1 MITWSDAIGMTSA
14 RPFPSVDAGQSAIF
28 SLCYRDGAWNL
39 KGHEMFKKIV
49 VGIDGSDTSETAMRV
64 ACDLSEKYEA
74 ELHFVH
80 TPQPQTVAFA
90 LGAVASYH
98 LVSTMPSHSEVME
111 GGEKILD
118 KGRAIASD
126 CNQTITQTYMEVGDP
141 THLIVEC
148 AETIGSD
155 LIVTGRR
162 GLGSLGALVQGST
175 SSSIN
180 KLAKCAC
187 LSVA

>member
-1 MITWSDAIGMTSA
+1 
-14 RPFPSVDAGQSAIF
+14 
-28 SLCYRDGAWNL
+28 
-39 KGHEMFKKIV
+39 MFDKIV
-49 VGIDGSDTSETAMRV
+49 VGIDGSKTSENAMRT
-64 ACDLSEKYEA
+64 ACDIAAKYGS
-74 ELHFVH
+74 ELHLVH

-90 LGAVASYH
+90 MGAVASYH

-118 KGRAIASD
+118 QGRAIAKE
-126 CNQTITQTYMEVGDP
+126 CNQAITQTYMEVGDP
-141 THLIVEC
+141 AHHIVEC
-148 AETIGSD
+148 AEKTGSD

-187 LSVA
+187 LSVV